1 MQRLPLHPGQRRLFP
16 ATACVDFYRF
26 RRIPPEQ
33 RQNQDTIDAAMQIA
47 YVLMH
52 VSDLPLWFRLEPTHV
67 SVVSGSSPS
76 ELVVAWPPRSRIV
89 SSLLIRFGVYCVRG
103 VVYPCDTMAGTGCQT
118 KMQASTDSE
127 NSTDSEEVVC
137 IPQLPVKIPMDTFG
151 SWPPNRSGWSPS
163 PAHTQRIIR
172 SVQLMDSE
180 GEIISVPDD
189 TT

>member
-1 MQRLPLHPGQRRLFP
+1 MLYHNAYEGFGGYRRDLSIGMQRLPLHPGQRRLFP

-76 ELVVAWPPRSRIV
+76 ELVVAWP
-89 SSLLIRFGVYCVRG
+89 
-103 VVYPCDTMAGTGCQT
+103 
-118 KMQASTDSE
+118 
-127 NSTDSEEVVC
+127 
-137 IPQLPVKIPMDTFG
+137 
-151 SWPPNRSGWSPS
+151 SP
-163 PAHTQRIIR
+163 
-172 SVQLMDSE
+172 
-180 GEIISVPDD
+180 
-189 TT
+189 